1 MNEEGAH
8 EEADADEEVEG
19 VDEWSTPLWAKGKNK
34 EHAVSR
40 KKDSIASKLKNVK
53 NGRKEG
59 IGGTWII
66 NGVKDVKDIWLPEG
80 IDKPGAVEDSA

>member
-19 VDEWSTPLWAKGKNK
+19 VDEGSAPLWAKGKNK

-40 KKDSIASKLKNVK
+40 EEDSITSKLKNVK
-53 NGRKEG
+53 NGRKEW
-59 IGGTWII
+59 IGRCGTSMQERTQK
-66 NGVKDVKDIWLPEG
+66 GHLVT
-80 IDKPGAVEDSA
+80 